1 MATIKIVHFSSRK
14 YNDGTSPIYLR
25 LTIDRKTKY
34 YNFPDNFKCAPG
46 QWDKRN
52 NQFNTKFPGYNKSN
66 KRLVKFQK
74 QAQDIVSELN
84 EKNDDAGFTFDEFAE
99 EFVKQKKELYL
110 FEYFDQVI
118 ERLEKSG
125 KIGNMQAYQFTKS
138 KFYKFFKGEVEMKK
152 VSLKDLNKFKEQ
164 CSNEALKDTSIS
176 MYLRTLRALFNR
188 ARKEESLDNDPFE
201 NFIWKE
207 LNLETEKRAISKA
220 DLLKIFNYKM
230 EPGQPGFDSR
240 NYWLFS
246 YFCYGMNFSDIAH
259 LELVNIEN
267 NDDETLLTYRRLKTK
282 KVIKLTLSNYALD
295 ILNIYQNNNF
305 GNKYA
310 FPILN
315 PEIHKTP
322 KQIKTRIQTALKV
335 VNCEMGDIAR
345 MLGIEKHITS
355 YVARHSFA
363 TILKKENIG
372 TAIISEMMGHSSES
386 DTQIYLDSFDNSTK
400 TEAAKKL
407 I

>member
-1 MATIKIVHFSSRK
+1 
-14 YNDGTSPIYLR
+14 
-25 LTIDRKTKY
+25 
-34 YNFPDNFKCAPG
+34 
-46 QWDKRN
+46 
-52 NQFNTKFPGYNKSN
+52 
-66 KRLVKFQK
+66 
-74 QAQDIVSELN
+74 
-84 EKNDDAGFTFDEFAE
+84 
-99 EFVKQKKELYL
+99 
-110 FEYFDQVI
+110 
-118 ERLEKSG
+118 
-125 KIGNMQAYQFTKS
+125 
-138 KFYKFFKGEVEMKK
+138 
-152 VSLKDLNKFKEQ
+152 
-164 CSNEALKDTSIS
+164 
-176 MYLRTLRALFNR
+176 
-188 ARKEESLDNDPFE
+188 
-201 NFIWKE
+201 
-207 LNLETEKRAISKA
+207 
-220 DLLKIFNYKM
+220 M